1 MVTADFR
8 CWLQANKVWPRPG
21 SVSVWCKQS
30 QDVFHWE
37 TLFLQEFVS
46 YLQGV
51 FLTGPTLNLL
61 SVGR

>member
-46 YLQGV
+46 YL
-51 FLTGPTLNLL
+51 
-61 SVGR
+61 